1 MIVCCF
7 PWWNLGGLKFK
18 RVLFISGVLASSL
31 PWRAGKCPE
40 SDRRAGPWMPKV
52 GRLKDTAEKLFRSL
66 IFWCWSTF
74 SFVTVASLEC
84 DELPKI
90 VWPES
95 TFLFETIVKTDD
107 EMGSFAGKLGRHFSV
122 TFSGLFKYAEKLFE
136 PWATFSFAD
145 FGMTKVFDEKFRLL
159 LSSESSHL
167 KNLQPSWPGS
177 PLLRLAEQA
186 KKLRPWFGPCF
197 DTIKRLLRRP
207 HEQIGGVLRILNF
220 LL

>member
-136 PWATFSFAD
+136 PWATFTLGWQKFLMKNSGYCSHLNLPIWRICSQVDPVHHSFDSLNKRKNFDPDLVLALTQSSAYFAD
-145 FGMTKVFDEKFRLL
+145 RMNK
-159 LSSESSHL
+159 SEESCES
-167 KNLQPSWPGS
+167 
-177 PLLRLAEQA
+177 
-186 KKLRPWFGPCF
+186 
-197 DTIKRLLRRP
+197 
-207 HEQIGGVLRILNF
+207 
-220 LL
+220 